1 MVRGSTHGGW
11 LIKLTNALANYD
23 GQTGPLPGKIPWPA
37 TPRSTLLL
45 DTATPHDRDTETSAA
60 FQAAGRR
67 WWTEH
72 GSSPAPS
79 AWRCSTRWVQT
90 RSPTK
95 RGCPTASRTR
105 YQGPWRQHLPL
116 SPACL
121 RARASRVLARRF
133 SLEQRPPFFVS
144 KTGRAARCKDQSCAR
159 TWTAAERPG
168 VTPSCVLARR
178 LRRSGTAGVETSMT
192 IRIALLTIGIWVIL
206 ASSTVQ
212 SFHVPG
218 DAAAPQR

>member
-1 MVRGSTHGGW
+1 MVHGSTHGGG
-11 LIKLTNALANYD
+11 LINVTNALANYD

-79 AWRCSTRWVQT
+79 AWSISTRWVQT

-116 SPACL
+116 SHTTSGRRMSSECPQHACVPERRVFWHAGSL
-121 RARASRVLARRF
+121 WNSGRLFLCPKPGERHGARTSRVR
-133 SLEQRPPFFVS
+133 EHGPP
-144 KTGRAARCKDQSCAR
+144 
-159 TWTAAERPG
+159 
-168 VTPSCVLARR
+168 
-178 LRRSGTAGVETSMT
+178 RS
-192 IRIALLTIGIWVIL
+192 
-206 ASSTVQ
+206 VQ
-212 SFHVPG
+212 E
-218 DAAAPQR
+218 